1 MPSRFPQGKVN
12 DTPVGG
18 VDLVPTFFSM
28 AGIELPWEMHGRD
41 LTPLLEKPETKW
53 DRSLLMVHT
62 GKYYGSDTKVI
73 PTDPAILKDTAGVP
87 WYASIHDGRYKYIR
101 TFVEGE
107 IEELYDLE
115 SDPEELTNLAQ
126 EKSQAAR
133 VAKMRADTIAEL
145 KRTDAGFADALPSV
159 ATANEK

>member
-1 MPSRFPQGKVN
+1 MVE
-12 DTPVGG
+12 VGVRSPDPLAASQEDGALLG
-18 VDLVPTFFSM
+18 V
-28 AGIELPWEMHGRD
+28 GELPGD
-41 LTPLLEKPETKW
+41 
-53 DRSLLMVHT
+53 DV
-62 GKYYGSDTKVI
+62 
-73 PTDPAILKDTAGVP
+73 
-87 WYASIHDGRYKYIR
+87 
-101 TFVEGE
+101 VEGE